1 MRGVPRESLRT
12 SSNRLWEMV
21 EEYLEQNPELDL
33 EVGLEVLS
41 YSNVGS
47 FNTAREKRP
56 NLSSSKRERLLHY
69 LDTHLATYTV
79 PDTDEHLGL
88 GHPRGSGVHQLGH
101 EVKSGT
107 AEAAMENVGTA
118 IQLLREAM
126 SELGNHYPQSL
137 WNKDLRELSVL
148 TGQLSRVFV
157 APPRPRQ
164 QGGLRAHSDS

>member
-21 EEYLEQNPELDL
+21 EDYLEQNPELDL

-69 LDTHLATYTV
+69 LTGHTSVVTEDPAPEALVSAATSV
-79 PDTDEHLGL
+79 
-88 GHPRGSGVHQLGH
+88 
-101 EVKSGT
+101 T
-107 AEAAMENVGTA
+107 AEIAMENVGTA

-126 SELGNHYPQSL
+126 SELGNHYPQPL

-148 TGQLSRVFV
+148 TMQLSRVF
-157 APPRPRQ
+157 PQ